1 MSGRSVLLVC
11 GSLQAT
17 SANRRALDVIAERLA
32 ELGAIVE
39 DSIALGGVPAFDP
52 GRTSSPVADALRHQ
66 IADSV
71 AVVVA
76 TPEYAGGM
84 AGLLK
89 NALDWIVGS
98 GELYGKPAAV
108 VSAGT
113 SGGEHARRDL
123 VRTLTWQ
130 GAHVVDELAIA
141 APRTKTDDAG
151 RYTERAT
158 VAALRRVADVVLAA
172 PDLDG
177 ADRLRLVRE
186 VTARLGI
193 GPEHIAPLI

>member
-1 MSGRSVLLVC
+1 MLLIC

-17 SANRRALDVIAERLA
+17 SANRRALDVIAGRLA
-32 ELGAIVE
+32 ELGAVVE
-39 DSIALGGVPAFDP
+39 DSVALSGGPAFDP
-52 GRTSSPVADALRHQ
+52 GRAPGPVVDALRQ
-66 IADSV
+66 RIAGSV
-71 AVVVA
+71 AVVIA

-98 GELYGKPAAV
+98 GELYGKPVAV

-113 SGGEHARRDL
+113 TGGEHARRDL

-141 APRTKTDDAG
+141 APRTKTDDDG
-151 RYTERAT
+151 RYTEQGT
-158 VAALRRVADVVLAA
+158 VVALRRVAEVVLAA
-172 PDLDG
+172 PDLSG
-177 ADRLRLVRE
+177 ADRLRLVRD
-186 VTARLGI
+186 VTGRIGI